1 MKYER
6 IEKGYFLERPNRF
19 TAEVEIQGKKEIV
32 HVKNTGRCAELLV
45 PGATVYVQRSDN
57 PERKTKWDLIC
68 VKKGNRLIN
77 MDSQIP
83 NKAVKEWIEAGNL
96 CENPT
101 MLRQEVTYGNSRFD
115 LYAEEEE
122 RKIFIEVKGVTL
134 EEDGVVKFPD
144 APTERGVKHVEEL
157 CKAVRDGYEAYIF
170 FVIQMKNVKYF
181 TPNTRTHPEFG
192 EALQK
197 AREQGVH
204 IVAYD
209 CEVKKDEIKIR
220 KEVPV
225 LLEPKELQA
234 LADPLVEWFRKH
246 KRALPWREDPSAYR
260 VWVSEIMLQ
269 QTRVEAVRPFYAR
282 FMKELPTVE
291 KLAVAEEE
299 KLLKLWEGLG
309 YYNRVRN
316 MQKAARQIMDEFS
329 GEFPR
334 QYDQIRSLSGIGS
347 YTAGAIASFA
357 YGIPKPAVDGNVLRV
372 LSRILASEDD
382 IMKQS
387 TKTKIEYMLEGV
399 IPKEAASDFN
409 QGLIELGALICVP
422 NGMAKCE
429 ECPVKH
435 LCRARKLG
443 KVMELPVKT
452 KAKARRIEKRTIFIF
467 QDGEKIAIRKR
478 PAKGLLAGLYEL
490 PGRDGHLSEEEA
502 LAFCRQIGL
511 APIRIQALGA
521 AKHIFSHVE
530 WNMIGYKVRVDELEK
545 KCTEQ
550 MLFVHPEEIERNYP
564 IPAAFE
570 AYTDHIQIL
579 LGQEKYNMMPETN
592 DVG

>member
-19 TAEVEIQGKKEIV
+19 TAFVEIRGKKETV

-45 PGATVYVQRSDN
+45 PGAVVYVQESDN
-57 PERKTKWDLIC
+57 PDRKTKWDLIC

-101 MLRQEVTYGNSRFD
+101 LLRQEVTYGNSRLD
-115 LYAEEEE
+115 LYAEEGE
-122 RKIFIEVKGVTL
+122 RRIFIEVKGVTL

-144 APTERGVKHVEEL
+144 EPTERGVKHVEEL
-157 CKAVRDGYEAYIF
+157 CKAVQDGYEAYIF

-181 TPNTRTHPEFG
+181 TPNVMMHPEFG
-192 EALQK
+192 DALRK
-197 AREQGVH
+197 AKEQGVH
-204 IVAYD
+204 ILAYD
-209 CEVKKDEIKIR
+209 CEVKKDEIRIR

-225 LLEPKELQA
+225 LLEPQGLRA
-234 LADPLVEWFRKH
+234 LSEPLVEWFRNH
-246 KRALPWREDPSAYR
+246 KRTLPWREDPSAYR

-269 QTRVEAVRPFYAR
+269 QTRVEAVRPFYDR

-291 KLAVAEEE
+291 KLAEVEEE

-316 MQKAARQIMDEFS
+316 MQKAARQIMEEFS

-334 QYDQIRSLSGIGS
+334 DYEQIRSLSGIGS

-387 TKTKIEYMLEGV
+387 TKTKMEYMLESV

-409 QGLIELGALICVP
+409 QGLIELGAIVCVP
-422 NGMAKCE
+422 NGVAKCE
-429 ECPVKH
+429 ECPVRH

-443 KVMELPVKT
+443 KVMELPVKS
-452 KAKARRIEKRTIFIF
+452 KAKARKVEKRTIFVF
-467 QDGEKIAIRKR
+467 QDGENVAIRKR
-478 PAKGLLAGLYEL
+478 PAKGLLAGMYEF
-490 PGRDGHLSEEEA
+490 PSRDGHLSEEEA
-502 LAFCRQIGL
+502 LAFCREIGL
-511 APIRIQALGA
+511 APLRIKSLGA

-530 WNMIGYKVRVDELEK
+530 WNMIGYKIRVDELEK
-545 KCTEQ
+545 KCTEK
-550 MLFVHPEEIERNYP
+550 MLFVHPEDIQENYP

-570 AYTDHIQIL
+570 KYTNHIEIL
-579 LGQEKYNMMPETN
+579 LGQEKYNMQKK
-592 DVG
+592 

>member
-19 TAEVEIQGKKEIV
+19 TAEVEIRGKKEIV

-45 PGATVYVQRSDN
+45 PEATVYVQRSDN

-192 EALQK
+192 KALQK

-347 YTAGAIASFA
+347 YTAGAIASFT

-399 IPKEAASDFN
+399 IPKESASDFN

>member
-1 MKYER
+1 M
-6 IEKGYFLERPNRF
+6 
-19 TAEVEIQGKKEIV
+19 
-32 HVKNTGRCAELLV
+32 
-45 PGATVYVQRSDN
+45 
-57 PERKTKWDLIC
+57 
-68 VKKGNRLIN
+68 
-77 MDSQIP
+77 
-83 NKAVKEWIEAGNL
+83 
-96 CENPT
+96 
-101 MLRQEVTYGNSRFD
+101 
-115 LYAEEEE
+115 
-122 RKIFIEVKGVTL
+122 L
-134 EEDGVVKFPD
+134 EEFQLEQIVKPLLAWF
-144 APTERGVKHVEEL
+144 E
-157 CKAVRDGYEAYIF
+157 
-170 FVIQMKNVKYF
+170 KNA
-181 TPNTRTHPEFG
+181 RT
-192 EALQK
+192 
-197 AREQGVH
+197 
-204 IVAYD
+204 
-209 CEVKKDEIKIR
+209 
-220 KEVPV
+220 
-225 LLEPKELQA
+225 
-234 LADPLVEWFRKH
+234 
-246 KRALPWREDPSAYR
+246 LPWRSISTPYR

-269 QTRVEAVRPFYAR
+269 QTRVEAVKPYFER
-282 FMKELPTVE
+282 FMHALPDV
-291 KLAVAEEE
+291 KSLAECEEE
-299 KLLKLWEGLG
+299 RLLKLWEGLG

-316 MQKAARQIMDEFS
+316 MQIAAQTVME
-329 GEFPR
+329 
-334 QYDQIRSLSGIGS
+334 QYDGKLPADYEKLLELKGIGH
-347 YTAGAIASFA
+347 YTAGAIASIA
-357 YGIPKPAVDGNVLRV
+357 YGIPVPAVDGNVLRV

>member
-19 TAEVEIQGKKEIV
+19 TAFVEIRGKKETV

-45 PGATVYVQRSDN
+45 PGAVVYVQESDN
-57 PERKTKWDLIC
+57 PDRKTKWDLIC

-101 MLRQEVTYGNSRFD
+101 LLRQEVTYGNSRLD
-115 LYAEEEE
+115 LYAEEGE
-122 RKIFIEVKGVTL
+122 RRIFIEVKGVTL

-157 CKAVRDGYEAYIF
+157 CKAVQDGYEAYIF

-181 TPNTRTHPEFG
+181 TPNVMMHPEFG
-192 EALQK
+192 DALRK
-197 AREQGVH
+197 AKEQGVH
-204 IVAYD
+204 ILAYD
-209 CEVKKDEIKIR
+209 CEVKKDEIRIR

-225 LLEPKELQA
+225 LLEPQGLRA
-234 LADPLVEWFRKH
+234 LSEPLVEWFRNH
-246 KRALPWREDPSAYR
+246 KRTLPWREDPSAYR

-269 QTRVEAVRPFYAR
+269 QTRVEAVRPFYDR

-291 KLAVAEEE
+291 KLAEVEEE

-316 MQKAARQIMDEFS
+316 MQKAARQIMEEFS

-334 QYDQIRSLSGIGS
+334 DYEQIRSLSGIGS

-387 TKTKIEYMLEGV
+387 TKTKMEYMLESV

-409 QGLIELGALICVP
+409 QGLIELGAIVCVP
-422 NGMAKCE
+422 NGVAKCE
-429 ECPVKH
+429 ECPVRH

-443 KVMELPVKT
+443 KVMELPVKS
-452 KAKARRIEKRTIFIF
+452 KAKARKVEKRTIFVF
-467 QDGEKIAIRKR
+467 QDGENVAIRKR
-478 PAKGLLAGLYEL
+478 PAKGLLAGMYEF
-490 PGRDGHLSEEEA
+490 PSRDGHLSEEEA
-502 LAFCRQIGL
+502 LAFCREIGL
-511 APIRIQALGA
+511 APLRIKSLGA

-530 WNMIGYKVRVDELEK
+530 WNMIGYKIRVDELEK
-545 KCTEQ
+545 KCTEK
-550 MLFVHPEEIERNYP
+550 MLFVHPEDIQENYP

-570 AYTDHIQIL
+570 KYTNHIEIL
-579 LGQEKYNMMPETN
+579 LGQEKYNMQKK
-592 DVG
+592 